1 VDSVLARARTREVST
16 ARFLRLAVIAVL
28 SLFVVVTTGAVVRL
42 TASGLGCDNWPRC
55 GSTPFPEKGG
65 HAFIEFGNRV
75 IAFSSIVLTL
85 VAWLAARRVAGLP
98 AWVRR
103 VALAVWLGT
112 VAQIPLGGITVIF
125 DLHPLLVM
133 SHFLLAL
140 VVLAGAVV
148 VALEAWAAAAG
159 SSGPVG
165 PRWWRRIALAG
176 VPVSLALVV
185 SGAVVSASGPH
196 SGGKDIRRL
205 GLGVVDTV
213 YVHVR
218 VVAVFGIGFL
228 IVATWLVRHR
238 REVPGLVVLAGALFG
253 LLLVQ
258 MVLGEVQYRSHLPW
272 WLVLI
277 HVMLAAGIWSATVAL
292 VYSIWR
298 PAAPLVSVRPAFVSV
313 SSDREERRA
322 AHL

>member
-1 VDSVLARARTREVST
+1 MLARVRTREVPT
-16 ARFLRLAVIAVL
+16 TRFLRVAVL
-28 SLFVVVTTGAVVRL
+28 SVLLLFVVVTTGAVVRL

-65 HAFIEFGNRV
+65 HALIEFGNRV
-75 IAFSSIVLTL
+75 IAFGSIVLTL
-85 VAWLAARRVAGLP
+85 VAWLASRRVPTMP

-103 VALAVWLGT
+103 LALAVWLGT

-125 DLHPLLVM
+125 KLHPLLVM

-148 VALEAWAAAAG
+148 VAVEGWALRDGRA
-159 SSGPVG
+159 GPVG
-165 PRWWRRIALAG
+165 PLWWRRLALAG
-176 VPVSLALVV
+176 IPVCLALVV
-185 SGAVVSASGPH
+185 TGAVTSASGPH

-205 GLGVVDTV
+205 GVGVVDTV

-218 VVAVFGIGFL
+218 VAAVFGVGFL
-228 IVATWLVRHR
+228 VVAAWLVRHR
-238 REVPGLVVLAGALFG
+238 REAPRIAVLAAAL
-253 LLLVQ
+253 LTLLVTQ
-258 MVLGEVQYRSHLPW
+258 GVLGEVQYRSHLPW

-277 HVMLAAGIWSATVAL
+277 HVMLAAAIWSTAVAF

-298 PAAPLVSVRPAFVSV
+298 PPAPLVSVRPSPQ
-313 SSDREERRA
+313 
-322 AHL
+322 

>member
-1 VDSVLARARTREVST
+1 VLSRARSREVSS
-16 ARFLRLAVIAVL
+16 ARFLRIAVLAVL

-75 IAFSSIVLTL
+75 IAFSSIVVTL
-85 VAWLAARRVAGLP
+85 IAWLASRRVSVLP
-98 AWVRR
+98 PWVRTL
-103 VALAVWLGT
+103 ALAVWLGT

-133 SHFLLAL
+133 THFLLAL

-148 VALEAWAAAAG
+148 VALEAWLAEAG
-159 SSGPVG
+159 RSGPLG
-165 PRWWRRIALAG
+165 PRWWRRLALAG
-176 VPVSLALVV
+176 IPVCLALVV
-185 SGAVVSASGPH
+185 TGAVVSASGPH

-205 GLGVVDTV
+205 GISIVDTV

-228 IVATWLVRHR
+228 IVASWLWRHR
-238 REVPGLVVLAGALFG
+238 REVPGVAALAGVLLALLVV
-253 LLLVQ
+253 Q
-258 MVLGEVQYRSHLPW
+258 MILGEVQYRSHLPW

-277 HVMLAAGIWSATVAL
+277 HVSFAAAIWSTTVAL
-292 VYSIWR
+292 VHAVWR
-298 PAAPLVSVRPAFVSV
+298 PATPLVSKGFASQ
-313 SSDREERRA
+313 
-322 AHL
+322 

>member
-1 VDSVLARARTREVST
+1 MDSVLSRARSREVSS
-16 ARFLRLAVIAVL
+16 ARFLRIAVLAVL

-75 IAFSSIVLTL
+75 IAFSSIVVTL
-85 VAWLAARRVAGLP
+85 IAWLASRRVSVLP
-98 AWVRR
+98 PWVRTL
-103 VALAVWLGT
+103 ALAVWLGT

-133 SHFLLAL
+133 THFLLAL

-148 VALEAWAAAAG
+148 VALEAWLAEAG
-159 SSGPVG
+159 RSGPLG
-165 PRWWRRIALAG
+165 PRWWRRLALAG
-176 VPVSLALVV
+176 IPVCLALVV
-185 SGAVVSASGPH
+185 TGAVVSASGPH

-205 GLGVVDTV
+205 GISIVDTV

-228 IVATWLVRHR
+228 IVASWLWRHR
-238 REVPGLVVLAGALFG
+238 REVPGVAALAGVLLALLVV
-253 LLLVQ
+253 Q
-258 MVLGEVQYRSHLPW
+258 MILGEVEYRSHLPW

-277 HVMLAAGIWSATVAL
+277 HVSFAAAIWSTTVAL
-292 VYSIWR
+292 VHAVWR
-298 PAAPLVSVRPAFVSV
+298 PATPLVSKGFASQ
-313 SSDREERRA
+313 
-322 AHL
+322 

>member
-1 VDSVLARARTREVST
+1 VLSRVRAREVSS
-16 ARFLRLAVIAVL
+16 ARFLRVAVYSVV

-75 IAFSSIVLTL
+75 IAFGSILMTL
-85 VAWLAARRVAGLP
+85 AAWLASRRVSVLP
-98 AWVRR
+98 GWVRKL
-103 VALAVWLGT
+103 ALAVWLGT

-133 SHFLLAL
+133 THFLLAL

-148 VALEAWAAAAG
+148 VALEAWVAAAG
-159 SSGPVG
+159 RAPPLGAL
-165 PRWWRRIALAG
+165 WWRRLALAG
-176 VPVSLALVV
+176 VPVCLALVV
-185 SGAVVSASGPH
+185 TGAVVSASGPH

-205 GLGVVDTV
+205 GISIVDTV

-228 IVATWLVRHR
+228 LVASWLWRHR
-238 REVPGLVVLAGALFG
+238 REVPGVAGLAG
-253 LLLVQ
+253 LLLAVLIAQ
-258 MVLGEVQYRSHLPW
+258 MILGEVQYRTHLPW

-277 HVMLAAGIWSATVAL
+277 HVMLAAAVWSATVAL
-292 VYSIWR
+292 VYAIWR
-298 PAAPLVSVRPAFVSV
+298 PPAPLVSEGF
-313 SSDREERRA
+313 A
-322 AHL
+322 AQ

>member
-1 VDSVLARARTREVST
+1 MLSRGRSREVSS
-16 ARFLRLAVIAVL
+16 ARFLRIAVFAVL

-75 IAFSSIVLTL
+75 IAFSSIVVTL
-85 VAWLAARRVAGLP
+85 IAWLASRRVSALP
-98 AWVRR
+98 QWVRTL
-103 VALAVWLGT
+103 ALAVWLGT

-133 SHFLLAL
+133 THFLLAL

-148 VALEAWAAAAG
+148 VALEAWVADAG
-159 SSGPVG
+159 RSGPLG
-165 PRWWRRIALAG
+165 PLWWRRLALAG
-176 VPVSLALVV
+176 IPVCLALVV
-185 SGAVVSASGPH
+185 TGAVASASGPH

-205 GLGVVDTV
+205 GFSIVDTV

-218 VVAVFGIGFL
+218 AVAVFGIGFL
-228 IVATWLVRHR
+228 IIASWLWRHR
-238 REVPGLVVLAGALFG
+238 REVPGVAALAGGLLALLVV
-253 LLLVQ
+253 Q
-258 MVLGEVQYRSHLPW
+258 MILGEVQYRSHLPW

-277 HVMLAAGIWSATVAL
+277 HVSFAAAIWSTTVAL
-292 VYSIWR
+292 VHAVWR
-298 PAAPLVSVRPAFVSV
+298 PATPLVSEGFASQ
-313 SSDREERRA
+313 
-322 AHL
+322 

>member
-1 VDSVLARARTREVST
+1 VDSVLSRARSREVSS
-16 ARFLRLAVIAVL
+16 ARFLRIAVLAVL

-75 IAFSSIVLTL
+75 IAFSSIVVTL
-85 VAWLAARRVAGLP
+85 IAWLASRRVSVLP
-98 AWVRR
+98 PWVRTL
-103 VALAVWLGT
+103 ALAVWLGT

-133 SHFLLAL
+133 THFLLAL

-148 VALEAWAAAAG
+148 VALEAWLAEAG
-159 SSGPVG
+159 RSGPLG
-165 PRWWRRIALAG
+165 PRWWRRLALAG
-176 VPVSLALVV
+176 IPVCLALVV
-185 SGAVVSASGPH
+185 TGAVVSASGPH

-205 GLGVVDTV
+205 GISIVDTV

-228 IVATWLVRHR
+228 IVASWLWRHR
-238 REVPGLVVLAGALFG
+238 REVPGVAALAGVLLALLVV
-253 LLLVQ
+253 Q
-258 MVLGEVQYRSHLPW
+258 MILGEVQYRSHLPW

-277 HVMLAAGIWSATVAL
+277 HVSFAAAIWSTTVAL
-292 VYSIWR
+292 VHAVWR
-298 PAAPLVSVRPAFVSV
+298 PATPLVSKGFASQ
-313 SSDREERRA
+313 
-322 AHL
+322 

>member
-1 VDSVLARARTREVST
+1 
-16 ARFLRLAVIAVL
+16 VL

-75 IAFSSIVLTL
+75 IAFSSIVVTL
-85 VAWLAARRVAGLP
+85 IAWLASRRVSVLP
-98 AWVRR
+98 PWVRTL
-103 VALAVWLGT
+103 ALAVWLGT

-133 SHFLLAL
+133 THFLLAL

-148 VALEAWAAAAG
+148 VALEAWLAEAG
-159 SSGPVG
+159 RSGPLG
-165 PRWWRRIALAG
+165 PRWWRRLALAG
-176 VPVSLALVV
+176 IPVCLALVV
-185 SGAVVSASGPH
+185 TGAVVSASGPH

-205 GLGVVDTV
+205 GISIVDTV

-228 IVATWLVRHR
+228 IVASWLWRHR
-238 REVPGLVVLAGALFG
+238 REVPGVAALAGVLLALLVV
-253 LLLVQ
+253 Q
-258 MVLGEVQYRSHLPW
+258 MILGEVQYRSHLPW

-277 HVMLAAGIWSATVAL
+277 HVSFAAAIWSTTVAL
-292 VYSIWR
+292 VHAVWR
-298 PAAPLVSVRPAFVSV
+298 PATPLVSKGFASQ
-313 SSDREERRA
+313 
-322 AHL
+322 

>member
-1 VDSVLARARTREVST
+1 MLSRARSREVSS
-16 ARFLRLAVIAVL
+16 ARFLRIAVLAVL

-75 IAFSSIVLTL
+75 IAFSSIVVTL
-85 VAWLAARRVAGLP
+85 IAWLASRRVSVLP
-98 AWVRR
+98 PWVRTL
-103 VALAVWLGT
+103 ALAVWLGT

-133 SHFLLAL
+133 THFLLAL

-148 VALEAWAAAAG
+148 VALEAWVADAG
-159 SSGPVG
+159 RSGPLG
-165 PRWWRRIALAG
+165 PLWWRRLALAG
-176 VPVSLALVV
+176 IPVCLALVV
-185 SGAVVSASGPH
+185 TGAVASASGPH

-205 GLGVVDTV
+205 GISIVDTV

-228 IVATWLVRHR
+228 IVASWLWRHR
-238 REVPGLVVLAGALFG
+238 REVPGVAALAGVLLALLVV
-253 LLLVQ
+253 Q
-258 MVLGEVQYRSHLPW
+258 MILGEVQYRSHLPW

-277 HVMLAAGIWSATVAL
+277 HVSFAAAIWSTTVAL
-292 VYSIWR
+292 VHAVWR
-298 PAAPLVSVRPAFVSV
+298 PATPLVSKGFASQ
-313 SSDREERRA
+313 
-322 AHL
+322 

>member
-1 VDSVLARARTREVST
+1 MLARARTREVPT
-16 ARFLRLAVIAVL
+16 ARFLRVAVISAL
-28 SLFVVVTTGAVVRL
+28 LLFVVVTTGAVVRL

-75 IAFSSIVLTL
+75 IAFGSIVLTL
-85 VAWLAARRVAGLP
+85 VAWLASRRVSMLA
-98 AWVRR
+98 AWVRKL
-103 VALAVWLGT
+103 ALAAWLGT
-112 VAQIPLGGITVIF
+112 VAQIPLGGVTVIF
-125 DLHPLLVM
+125 KLHPLLVM

-148 VALEAWAAAAG
+148 VAFEAWALRVG
-159 SSGPVG
+159 RSGPVG
-165 PRWWRRIALAG
+165 PLWWRRLALAG
-176 VPVSLALVV
+176 VPVCLALVV
-185 SGAVVSASGPH
+185 TGAVTSASGPH

-218 VVAVFGIGFL
+218 VAAVFGVGFL
-228 IVATWLVRHR
+228 VVASWLARNR
-238 REVPGLVVLAGALFG
+238 RKVPGVAALAAGLFG
-253 LLLVQ
+253 LLVMQ
-258 MVLGEVQYRSHLPW
+258 GVLGEVQYRSHLPW

-277 HVMLAAGIWSATVAL
+277 HVMLAAAIWSTTVAL

-298 PAAPLVSVRPAFVSV
+298 PATPLVSARP
-313 SSDREERRA
+313 
-322 AHL
+322 LPQ

>member
-1 VDSVLARARTREVST
+1 MDSVLSRERSREVSS
-16 ARFLRLAVIAVL
+16 ARFLRIAVLAVL

-75 IAFSSIVLTL
+75 IAFSSIVVTL
-85 VAWLAARRVAGLP
+85 IAWLASRRVSVLP
-98 AWVRR
+98 PWVRTL
-103 VALAVWLGT
+103 ALAVWLGT

-133 SHFLLAL
+133 THFLLAL

-148 VALEAWAAAAG
+148 VALEAWLAEAG
-159 SSGPVG
+159 RSGPLG
-165 PRWWRRIALAG
+165 PRWWRRLALAG
-176 VPVSLALVV
+176 IPVCLALVV
-185 SGAVVSASGPH
+185 TGAVVSASGPH

-205 GLGVVDTV
+205 GISIVDTV

-228 IVATWLVRHR
+228 IVASWLWRHR
-238 REVPGLVVLAGALFG
+238 REVPGVAALAGVLLALLVV
-253 LLLVQ
+253 Q
-258 MVLGEVQYRSHLPW
+258 MILGEVQYRSHLPW

-277 HVMLAAGIWSATVAL
+277 HVSFAAAIWSTTVAL
-292 VYSIWR
+292 VHAVWR
-298 PAAPLVSVRPAFVSV
+298 PATPLVSKGFASQ
-313 SSDREERRA
+313 
-322 AHL
+322 